1 MGPSTKAREEE
12 SRWKG
17 KGGKEKDVVVV
28 GSGVEGGGGDESASL
43 SFVVQMLLAT
53 VVAREAHDWWA
64 GLNCKVHFRLMAAAA
79 RL

>member
-1 MGPSTKAREEE
+1 ME
-12 SRWKG
+12 G
-17 KGGKEKDVVVV
+17 KGRGEGGRVAVVVC
-28 GSGVEGGGGDESASL
+28 GGVDESASL

-53 VVAREAHDWWA
+53 VMAERPCDWSA